1 MRKTIR
7 YGMFETNS
15 SSCHSVTV
23 KGKYNKDDYVLI
35 ANHSGVISVSLDEY
49 GWDGDPCYDFDS
61 KLAYAM
67 SMVLHTE
74 YPNFN
79 HYDED
84 FVVDQEVLEDLNGY
98 KMLLNAIKER
108 CKCNQI
114 VIKRHNMDYYPYG
127 YIDHQSYEDYDS
139 LQDFLDDWNVD
150 VDRFLFDDGVVV
162 HIDNDNH

>member
-1 MRKTIR
+1 MKKVIR

-35 ANHSGVISVSLDEY
+35 VNHSGIISVYLDEY
-49 GWDGDPCYDFDS
+49 GWNGDPCDDFQS

-67 SMVLHTE
+67 SMVLNTE
-74 YPNFN
+74 YPDFQYWN
-79 HYDED
+79 ED
-84 FVVDQEVLEDLNGY
+84 FFVDENILEELDGY
-98 KMLLNAIKER
+98 KMLLNAINER
-108 CKCNQI
+108 CKCKQI
-114 VIKRHNMDYYPYG
+114 VIKRRRDFYPYG
-127 YIDHQSYEDYDS
+127 YIDHQSCEYAS

-150 VDRFLFDDGVVV
+150 VNRFLFDDNVVV